1 VFKLPTPK
9 DDGLF
14 IPSVKEHSSD
24 KHYYLMRYI
33 DAFTTSMKDKWGALH
48 YIDLFAGAGI
58 EKLENSKKLDWGSP
72 MIAAQTRYK
81 FAGLHLC
88 EKNSEKHEAL
98 LKRVISKCPNA
109 QIIHGDANDMI
120 HEIINNIPIQGALSL
135 AFLDPYG
142 LHLDFETLRILAERK
157 ADLIIFFPDHID
169 ALRNWE
175 HYYLHNP
182 NSNLDRCL
190 GPGSNWRSIIDK
202 ASPDRRAEVL
212 RSLYVERLGSLG
224 YTKFEYQRIESTK
237 GHPLY
242 CLIFCSGH
250 KLAAKLWREIAGKEP
265 DGQRTF
271 KFDQP

>member
-1 VFKLPTPK
+1 MFKLSPPK

-14 IPSVKEHSSD
+14 IPSVKEHSRD

-33 DAFTTSMKDKWGALH
+33 YAFTTSMKGKWGSLH

-58 EKLENSKKLDWGSP
+58 ERLENSQELDWGSP
-72 MIAAQTRYK
+72 MLAIKAPK
-81 FAGLHLC
+81 PFDGLYLC
-88 EKNSEKHEAL
+88 EIVDKKYKV
-98 LKRVISKCPNA
+98 LKERVARIRNDA
-109 QIIHGDANDMI
+109 QILHGDANDKI
-120 HEIINNIPIQGALSL
+120 HEIINNIPAKGALSL

-142 LHLDFETLRILAERK
+142 LHLDFETLRILAGRK

-175 HYYLHNP
+175 CNYFDNP
-182 NSNLDRCL
+182 DSNLDRCL
-190 GPGSNWRSIIDK
+190 GTGSNWRSIIDK

-212 RSLYVERLGSLG
+212 RSLYVERLRSLG
-224 YTKFEYQRIESTK
+224 YTEFDYKRIESMK

-242 CLIFCSGH
+242 CLIFCSGSE
-250 KLAAKLWREIAGKEP
+250 LAAKLWRGIAEKEP

-271 KFDQP
+271 KFD